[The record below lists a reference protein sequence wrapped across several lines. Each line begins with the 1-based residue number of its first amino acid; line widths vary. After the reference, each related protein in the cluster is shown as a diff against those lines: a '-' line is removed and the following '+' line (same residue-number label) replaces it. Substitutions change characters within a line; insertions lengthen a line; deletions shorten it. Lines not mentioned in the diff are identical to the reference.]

1 MRRPSRLA
9 LVTLAALAVAVT
21 TCAAGA
27 GAGPRTMQADRPDVV
42 FMTSDCTAS
51 NFLCPAFARAVKRT
65 GARARI
71 ISPDGRED
79 LVGTLSLL
87 ARQGHDL
94 VMVDFTFVDALAE
107 AAPRF
112 PRTRFGL
119 VDAPL
124 AIVDGAPENVA
135 AAVTRPNEAS
145 YLAGWLAARLE
156 RSRRGPD
163 VVGVVGGEAIPPV
176 QDFVIGFR
184 AGARAGSPRV
194 RVLTGYSNDFT
205 DPTKCAAVARRQIAR
220 GAGAVF
226 DVAGGC
232 GPGTLAAAKA
242 AGVWAIGVD
251 EDRFR
256 LGPHILT
263 SVVKRYDREMALL
276 IRGGA
281 PAGRTTVLG
290 LRRGGTEL
298 GRISPRVPARVLAE
312 LAAVRRRIVTG
323 DIRVPGITLPR
334 P

>member
-9 LVTLAALAVAVT
+9 LVTLAALAGAVT

-119 VDAPL
+119 VNAPL
-124 AIVDGAPENVA
+124 AIVDGAPANVA

-184 AGARAGSPRV
+184 AGARAGSPGV
-194 RVLTGYSNDFT
+194 RVLTGLLERLHRPHQMRGRRSSPDR
-205 DPTKCAAVARRQIAR
+205 ARRGRRVRRGRRLRPWHAR
-220 GAGAVF
+220 RRE
-226 DVAGGC
+226 GG
-232 GPGTLAAAKA
+232 
-242 AGVWAIGVD
+242 
-251 EDRFR
+251 RR
-256 LGPHILT
+256 LG
-263 SVVKRYDREMALL
+263 D
-276 IRGGA
+276 
-281 PAGRTTVLG
+281 
-290 LRRGGTEL
+290 RRGRGPL
-298 GRISPRVPARVLAE
+298 PASGP
-312 LAAVRRRIVTG
+312 TS
-323 DIRVPGITLPR
+323 
-334 P
+334 